1 MTKTDLKQCDISRP
15 TDSSRLHLYLAWG
28 CPFCHRVLAALT
40 LTGLTEHV
48 TITWMRN
55 IKGSAGWEISR
66 GDDPLFAETSM
77 RRVYERLEQGADHRP
92 SVPLLVDLSS
102 HTLLSTSSSQITRYF
117 VRGMNGAYSVDRD
130 LAPANLVEQIDA
142 LNAWLDDNVN
152 RSVYAVGFATEQ
164 RDYEG
169 KVAKLFQSLDELESR
184 LTEQPFL
191 LGSAVSESDLYL
203 LATLV
208 RFDTIYYSLFRC
220 TYRRIADYPALS
232 CYLRRLENLEG
243 ISATFDH
250 ARNKQHYFCSV
261 MHVGD
266 EVLDFNPSRLVP
278 VDSRMY
284 ERAVLVP
291 SKWREHVGH
300 G

>member
-1 MTKTDLKQCDISRP
+1 
-15 TDSSRLHLYLAWG
+15 
-28 CPFCHRVLAALT
+28 VLAALA

-48 TITWMRN
+48 TITWVRN
-55 IKGSAGWEISR
+55 IKGPAGWEISP

-77 RRVYERLEQGADHRP
+77 KRVYERLEPGANHRP
-92 SVPLLVDLSS
+92 SVPLLVDLSP
-102 HTLLSTSSSQITRYF
+102 HTLLSTSSPQMTRFF

-130 LAPANLVEQIDA
+130 LAPDDLVEQIDD
-142 LNAWLDDNVN
+142 LNAWLHDNVN
-152 RSVYAVGFATEQ
+152 RAVYAVGFASEQ
-164 RDYEG
+164 RDYEK
-169 KVAKLFQSLDELESR
+169 KVTKLFQSLDELESR

-191 LGSAVSESDLYL
+191 LGNAVTESDLYM

-208 RFDTIYYSLFRC
+208 RFDTIYYPLFRC

-232 CYLRRLENLEG
+232 RYLRRLEKLEG

-250 ARNKQHYFCSV
+250 ALNKQHYFCSV

-284 ERAVLVP
+284 ERAALVP
-291 SKWREHVGH
+291 SKWREHERH
-300 G
+300 A